1 MTENSENREA
11 KGKRN
16 PSADLKS
23 VLGGTI
29 LASEKVTKQLPF
41 VFFLALLGIGL
52 ITNRYWTEKT
62 IRKMEM
68 VRDSLKEYKAESVIH
83 ETQLMYIN
91 RPSEVAKRVLERKI
105 DLIEP
110 VEPAKRIVIKKS
122 ETTK

>member
-1 MTENSENREA
+1 MTEKKENT
-11 KGKRN
+11 GKRI
-16 PSADLKS
+16 SKADLKS

-41 VFFLALLGIGL
+41 VIFIAFMFIGL

-62 IRKMEM
+62 IRKMDM

-91 RPSEVAKRVLERKI
+91 RPSEVTKKVIERKI
-105 DLIEP
+105 DLVEP
-110 VEPAKRIVIKKS
+110 LEPAKKIIIKK
-122 ETTK
+122 TDNK

>member
-1 MTENSENREA
+1 MTEKKEN
-11 KGKRN
+11 KSKRI
-16 PSADLKS
+16 SKEDLKS

-41 VFFLALLGIGL
+41 VFFVAFMFIGL

-62 IRKMEM
+62 IRKIDM
-68 VRDSLKEYKAESVIH
+68 VKDSLKEYKAESVIH

-91 RPSEVAKRVLERKI
+91 RPSEVTKKVIEREI

-110 VEPAKRIVIKKS
+110 TEPAKKIIVKKL
-122 ETTK
+122 EQK

>member
-1 MTENSENREA
+1 MISKE
-11 KGKRN
+11 
-16 PSADLKS
+16 DLKS

-41 VFFLALLGIGL
+41 VFFVAFMFIGL

-62 IRKMEM
+62 IRKIDM
-68 VRDSLKEYKAESVIH
+68 VKDSLKEYKAESVIH

-91 RPSEVAKRVLERKI
+91 RPSEVTKKVIEREI

-110 VEPAKRIVIKKS
+110 TEPAKKIIVKKL
-122 ETTK
+122 EKK

>member
-1 MTENSENREA
+1 MTETKENT
-11 KGKRN
+11 KKKKISVQN
-16 PSADLKS
+16 FKS

-29 LASEKVTKQLPF
+29 LASEQVTKQLPF

-83 ETQLMYIN
+83 ETELMYIN
-91 RPSEVAKRVLERKI
+91 RPSEVAKRVVERKI

-110 VEPAKRIVIKKS
+110 IEPPKRIIIKKT
-122 ETTK
+122 ETK